1 MKDFRE
7 EVEPV
12 NSVIFL
18 SSRVTMEKSI
28 AGSECRGILF
38 FALVDFIASRAEFPP
53 PTPCRELASRRG
65 TKTSGL
71 APTVAFLLFFGLA
84 LWRTENSYRIT

>member
-1 MKDFRE
+1 M
-7 EVEPV
+7 EPV

-18 SSRVTMEKSI
+18 SSRVSMEKST

-53 PTPCRELASRRG
+53 PPTPTPCRELASRRG

>member
-1 MKDFRE
+1 M
-7 EVEPV
+7 EPV

-18 SSRVTMEKSI
+18 SSRVSMEKST

-53 PTPCRELASRRG
+53 RPQPPPLVGSWLAG
-65 TKTSGL
+65 GVQKQAVL
-71 APTVAFLLFFGLA
+71 HLQLLFFSFSDWPSGEQ
-84 LWRTENSYRIT
+84 RTVTA